1 MSKGNFVLIGMP
13 ACGKST
19 LGVVAAKMLCMD
31 FLDVDLFLQ
40 KRLGMSLQ
48 SYIEKFGTGAFL
60 EAEADAICAIDVENT
75 IISTGGSAVLTE
87 RGAER
92 LSELG
97 KMVYIKAPLSI
108 IEARIGDLDRRG
120 VTHEA
125 GQTIRDIYEERT
137 PIYEKYAD
145 AVIEV
150 GKTEIAVTSRA
161 LADMLGDMKTER

>member
-40 KRLGMSLQ
+40 KRLGRSLQ
-48 SYIEKFGTGAFL
+48 SYIEEFGTAAFL
-60 EAEADAICAIDVENT
+60 EAEADAILALDVENT

-87 RGAER
+87 RGAKR
-92 LSELG
+92 LSEIG
-97 KMVYIKAPLSI
+97 RMVYIKAPLEI
-108 IEARIGDLDRRG
+108 IEARIGDIDKRG
-120 VTHEA
+120 VAHEV
-125 GQTIRDIYEERT
+125 GQTLRDIYEERA

-145 AVIEV
+145 ATIEV
-150 GKTEIAVTSRA
+150 GKTEISVTSRA
-161 LADMLGDMKTER
+161 LADMLGGMKS

>member
-1 MSKGNFVLIGMP
+1 MSSNFVLIGMP

-31 FLDVDLFLQ
+31 FFDVDLFLQ
-40 KRLGMSLQ
+40 KRLGASLQ
-48 SYIEKFGTGAFL
+48 SYIEKFGTSAFL
-60 EAEADAICAIDVENT
+60 EAEADAICALELENT

-87 RGAER
+87 RGAKR
-92 LSELG
+92 LCELG
-97 KMVYIKAPLSI
+97 KMVYIKAPLPI

-125 GQTIRDIYEERT
+125 GQTVRDIYEERT

-145 AVIEV
+145 ATIEV
-150 GKTEIAVTSRA
+150 GKTEIAETSRA
-161 LADMLGDMKTER
+161 LADLLERLKNEK

>member
-40 KRLGMSLQ
+40 KRLGRSLQ
-48 SYIEKFGTGAFL
+48 SYIEEFGTAAFL
-60 EAEADAICAIDVENT
+60 EAEADAILALDVENT

-87 RGAER
+87 RGAKR
-92 LSELG
+92 LSEIG
-97 KMVYIKAPLSI
+97 RMVYIKAPLEI
-108 IEARIGDLDRRG
+108 IEARIGDIDKRG
-120 VTHEA
+120 VAHEA
-125 GQTIRDIYEERT
+125 GQTLRDIYEERA

-145 AVIEV
+145 ATIEV
-150 GKTEIAVTSRA
+150 GKTEISVTSRA
-161 LADMLGDMKTER
+161 LAEMLGGMKS

>member
-40 KRLGMSLQ
+40 KRLGRSLQ
-48 SYIEKFGTGAFL
+48 SYIEEFGTAAFL
-60 EAEADAICAIDVENT
+60 EAEADAILALDVENT

-87 RGAER
+87 RGAKR
-92 LSELG
+92 LSEIG
-97 KMVYIKAPLSI
+97 RMVYIKAPLEI
-108 IEARIGDLDRRG
+108 IEARIGDIDKRG
-120 VTHEA
+120 VANEA
-125 GQTIRDIYEERT
+125 GQTLRDIYEERA

-145 AVIEV
+145 ATIEV
-150 GKTEIAVTSRA
+150 GKTEISVTSRA
-161 LADMLGDMKTER
+161 LAEMLGGMKS

>member
-40 KRLGMSLQ
+40 KRLGRSLQ
-48 SYIEKFGTGAFL
+48 SYIEEFGTTAFL
-60 EAEADAICAIDVENT
+60 EAEADAILALDVENT

-87 RGAER
+87 RGAKR
-92 LSELG
+92 LSEIG
-97 KMVYIKAPLSI
+97 RMVYIKAPLEI
-108 IEARIGDLDRRG
+108 IEARIGDIDKRG
-120 VTHEA
+120 VAHEA
-125 GQTIRDIYEERT
+125 GQTLRDIYEERA

-145 AVIEV
+145 ATIEV
-150 GKTEIAVTSRA
+150 GKTEISVTSRA
-161 LADMLGDMKTER
+161 LAEMLGGMKS

>member
-40 KRLGMSLQ
+40 KRLGRSLQ
-48 SYIEKFGTGAFL
+48 SYIEEFGTAAFL
-60 EAEADAICAIDVENT
+60 EAEADAILALDVENT

-87 RGAER
+87 RGAKR

-97 KMVYIKAPLSI
+97 KMVYIKAPFEI
-108 IEARIGDLDRRG
+108 IEARIGDIDKRG
-120 VTHEA
+120 VAHEA
-125 GQTIRDIYEERT
+125 GQTLRDIYRERA
-137 PIYEKYAD
+137 PIYERYAD
-145 AVIEV
+145 ATIEV
-150 GKTEIAVTSRA
+150 GKTEISVTSRA
-161 LADMLGDMKTER
+161 LAEILGGMKD

>member
-1 MSKGNFVLIGMP
+1 MSTNFVLIGMP

-31 FLDVDLFLQ
+31 FLDVDLILQ

-48 SYIEKFGTGAFL
+48 SYIERFGTAAFL
-60 EAEADAICAIDVENT
+60 EAEADVICSLDTENT

-87 RGAER
+87 RGADH
-92 LSELG
+92 LASLG

-108 IEARIGDLDRRG
+108 IEHRIGDLDRRG
-120 VTHEA
+120 VAHEA
-125 GQTIRDIYEERT
+125 GQTIGDIYNERT
-137 PIYEKYAD
+137 PIYERYAD
-145 AVIEV
+145 ATIEV

-161 LADMLGDMKTER
+161 LADMLGGMKNEM

>member
-40 KRLGMSLQ
+40 KRLGRSLQ
-48 SYIEKFGTGAFL
+48 SYIEEFGTAAFL
-60 EAEADAICAIDVENT
+60 EAEADAILALDVENT

-87 RGAER
+87 RGAKR

-97 KMVYIKAPLSI
+97 KMVYIKAPFEI
-108 IEARIGDLDRRG
+108 IEARIGDIDKRG
-120 VTHEA
+120 VAHEA
-125 GQTIRDIYEERT
+125 GQTLRDIYRERA
-137 PIYEKYAD
+137 PIYERYAD
-145 AVIEV
+145 ATIEV

-161 LADMLGDMKTER
+161 LAEMLGGMKD

>member
-40 KRLGMSLQ
+40 KRLGRSLQ
-48 SYIEKFGTGAFL
+48 SYIEEFGTAAFL
-60 EAEADAICAIDVENT
+60 EAEADAILALDVENT

-87 RGAER
+87 RGAKR

-97 KMVYIKAPLSI
+97 KMVYIKAPFEI
-108 IEARIGDLDRRG
+108 IEARIGDIEKRG
-120 VTHEA
+120 VAHEA
-125 GQTIRDIYEERT
+125 GQTLRDIYRERA
-137 PIYEKYAD
+137 PIYERYAD
-145 AVIEV
+145 ATIEV

-161 LADMLGDMKTER
+161 LAEMLGGMKD